1 MLSLRRSFRVC
12 KGLLHYLF
20 LSPAPYL
27 VALFLALFM
36 WDRTFTLGEAARQYR
51 LSIHAA
57 GLYAV
62 LVNNSLALITMS
74 FGLVFLLSD
83 APYLHENAIFEWARS
98 DRKSWA
104 VGRILYIAVVVLL
117 YMLFIQ
123 LLICVLTWTLNFGP
137 KWDKVLKTMSTGRSV
152 NGISIYVPG
161 LLIAKYNPLQ
171 AMGWTYLLLYLA
183 WLALGLMLFTF
194 SSGIRRLLA
203 LSIVSVIVFL
213 DYFIETMMPYRMY
226 FFSPLSWAKLSIIGD
241 DMNPYFPQI
250 SYVLRALPLLC
261 LFFIISSTWIGI
273 RKKRML
279 DNLYQ
284 L

>member
-1 MLSLRRSFRVC
+1 M
-12 KGLLHYLF
+12 
-20 LSPAPYL
+20 
-27 VALFLALFM
+27 
-36 WDRTFTLGEAARQYR
+36 
-51 LSIHAA
+51 
-57 GLYAV
+57 
-62 LVNNSLALITMS
+62 
-74 FGLVFLLSD
+74 
-83 APYLHENAIFEWARS
+83 
-98 DRKSWA
+98 
-104 VGRILYIAVVVLL
+104 
-117 YMLFIQ
+117 
-123 LLICVLTWTLNFGP
+123 
-137 KWDKVLKTMSTGRSV
+137 DKVLNTMSTGRSV
-152 NGISIYVPG
+152 NGVSIYVPG

-250 SYVLRALPLLC
+250 SYVLRVLPLLC
-261 LFFIISSTWIGI
+261 LFFIISSMWIGI
-273 RKKRML
+273 RQKRML
-279 DNLYQ
+279 DNLCQ